1 MYYTRKPINFQRQ
14 FSKLL
19 RGIIDRSNIRLK
31 KKREAERDIHREE
44 EGRESER
51 ERDKW
56 KRREGNG
63 GMEERKRERERGRK
77 KETRSGLF
85 GISFSEPSR
94 DDLIGPFK
102 RCDISIR
109 GTLRV
114 GDTPVIIT
122 KQTH

>member
-31 KKREAERDIHREE
+31 KKREAERDTQRGRRE
-44 EGRESER
+44 RLRER

>member
-1 MYYTRKPINFQRQ
+1 M
-14 FSKLL
+14 
-19 RGIIDRSNIRLK
+19 K
-31 KKREAERDIHREE
+31 KKREAERDTQRGRRE
-44 EGRESER
+44 RLRER

>member
-31 KKREAERDIHREE
+31 KKREAERDTQR
-44 EGRESER
+44 GQRVRER
-51 ERDKW
+51 ETSGK
-56 KRREGNG
+56 EGKETEEWRNG
-63 GMEERKRERERGRK
+63 SERERGRK

>member
-1 MYYTRKPINFQRQ
+1 M
-14 FSKLL
+14 
-19 RGIIDRSNIRLK
+19 K
-31 KKREAERDIHREE
+31 KKERQREIHREG
-44 EGRESER
+44 EGRDSER
-51 ERDKW
+51 ERERQVEKKGR
-56 KRREGNG
+56 KRRNG
-63 GMEERKRERERGRK
+63 GTEARERERGRK